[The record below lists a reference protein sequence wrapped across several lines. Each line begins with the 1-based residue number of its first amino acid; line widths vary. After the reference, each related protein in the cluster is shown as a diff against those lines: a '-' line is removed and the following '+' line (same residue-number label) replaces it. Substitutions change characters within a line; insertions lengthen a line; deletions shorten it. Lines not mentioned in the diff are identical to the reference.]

1 MIVRPHPS
9 ALSLFFILRGSILR
23 AIVGELLAVCAIAF
37 LVVLLHGWLPWLF
50 SGLTLPSFTVL
61 GLALSIFLGFRNN
74 VCYQRWWEARRQW
87 GQLIAETRAF
97 LRDVRALLPDDDG
110 ASRRMGYRAIAFA
123 HALRCQ
129 LRKEEIRSVEAWLP
143 PEEWEA
149 VAALR
154 GKPDRILHFQAREIA
169 AHLRGGLISDILYRN
184 FSDRL
189 NAMSGIQAACERLH
203 TTPTPFAYTLL
214 LHRTAWLFC
223 LLLPFGL
230 VSTLGLATPV
240 VTVILAYAF
249 FGLDALGQEL
259 QEPFEATDNAVPLD
273 ALVRTIE
280 IATLEVVGGRPVPE
294 PLKPRDYVLL

>member
-9 ALSLFFILRGSILR
+9 AISLFFILRGSILR
-23 AIVGELLAVCAIAF
+23 AIAGELLAVCGIAI
-37 LVVLLHGWLPWLF
+37 LVVLLHGRVPWLF

-97 LRDVRALLPDDDG
+97 LRDLQALLPGDDG
-110 ASRRMGYRAIAFA
+110 ATRRIGYRAVAFA
-123 HALRCQ
+123 HALRGQ
-129 LRKEEIRSVEAWLP
+129 LRREDGSSAESWLP
-143 PEEWEA
+143 PEEWQA

-169 AHLRGGLISDILYRN
+169 ALLRDGRLSDILYRI

-189 NAMSGIQAACERLH
+189 NAMTAIQAACERLH
-203 TTPTPFAYTLL
+203 ATPTPFAYTLL

-259 QEPFEATDNAVPLD
+259 QEPFAMTENAVPLD
-273 ALVRTIE
+273 SLVRIIE
-280 IATLEVVGGRPVPE
+280 IGTLEVVGGRPVPE
-294 PLKPRDYVLL
+294 PLAPHDYVLL